1 MRGAYYNR
9 YNTELSPDERRGL
22 YGFLMDLSMSEGRN
36 AFNDLND
43 YDMGGAYKASL
54 KERSDKGY
62 FWDLYKK
69 PNHPVFSDDSIY
81 HGVDGH
87 YGGHWTEG
95 TPDIPGGTFIPS
107 EWNLQNMPP
116 EEMKWYFAKYEP
128 EAKLYFPEEG
138 DKGMIHD
145 FRNKSGGGLLDFA
158 MNAAGLVPGMQW
170 LPAAYA
176 GAKAI
181 GSAASGDMGGAVKN
195 GLSAYMG
202 LSGTGGASGGNAPTM
217 TTQMESDPL
226 YISRRLSEL
235 NGNDAAGVSANYSPV
250 LRSAG
255 MSPDTSYADASIFN
269 ALQRMFGREY

>member
-1 MRGAYYNR
+1 
-9 YNTELSPDERRGL
+9 
-22 YGFLMDLSMSEGRN
+22 
-36 AFNDLND
+36 
-43 YDMGGAYKASL
+43 
-54 KERSDKGY
+54 
-62 FWDLYKK
+62 
-69 PNHPVFSDDSIY
+69 
-81 HGVDGH
+81 
-87 YGGHWTEG
+87 
-95 TPDIPGGTFIPS
+95 
-107 EWNLQNMPP
+107 
-116 EEMKWYFAKYEP
+116 
-128 EAKLYFPEEG
+128 
-138 DKGMIHD
+138 MIHD

-195 GLSAYMG
+195 GLSAYIG

-250 LRSAG
+250 LRFAG

-269 ALQRMFGREY
+269 ALQRMFGRGY